1 MNGRVSYGRRYI
13 YDESPVRNWNS
24 KIYTSAADLANKLK
38 ALESKGIDLE
48 YEVVM
53 IDDKN
58 QGVKVYWDS
67 TDIARRIEINEHNI
81 DELKA
86 TEEL

>member
-13 YDESPVRNWNS
+13 YDESPVRNWKS
-24 KIYTSAADLANKLK
+24 KIYTNAADLANKLK
-38 ALESKGIDLE
+38 ALENRSIDFE
-48 YEVVM
+48 YDVVM

-67 TDIARRIEINEHNI
+67 TEIAHRIEVNENCI

-86 TEEL
+86 TEEA

>member
-1 MNGRVSYGRRYI
+1 MRGRNSYSGRYT

-24 KIYTSAADLANKLK
+24 KIYTNAADLANKLK
-38 ALESKGIDLE
+38 ALESKCIDLE

-53 IDDKN
+53 IDDKS

-67 TDIARRIEINEHNI
+67 TEIARRIEVNENCI

>member
-1 MNGRVSYGRRYI
+1 MRGRNYYSGCYT
-13 YDESPVRNWNS
+13 YDENPVRNWNS
-24 KIYTSAADLANKLK
+24 KIYTNAADLANKLK
-38 ALESKGIDLE
+38 ALESKSIDLE

-58 QGVKVYWDS
+58 QGVKVCWDS
-67 TDIARRIEINEHNI
+67 TEIARRIEINENNI
-81 DELKA
+81 IDLKA

>member
-1 MNGRVSYGRRYI
+1 MRDERYSGQ
-13 YDESPVRNWNS
+13 YFYNENRVRNWKS

-38 ALESKGIDLE
+38 ALENTNIDFE

-67 TDIARRIEINEHNI
+67 TEIARRIELREKNI
-81 DELKA
+81 EELKA
-86 TEEL
+86 IDET

>member
-1 MNGRVSYGRRYI
+1 MRGRNSYSGRYI
-13 YDESPVRNWNS
+13 YGERPERNWKS

-38 ALESKGIDLE
+38 ALENRCIDFE

-67 TDIARRIEINEHNI
+67 TEIAQRIEINENNI
-81 DELKA
+81 DGLKA